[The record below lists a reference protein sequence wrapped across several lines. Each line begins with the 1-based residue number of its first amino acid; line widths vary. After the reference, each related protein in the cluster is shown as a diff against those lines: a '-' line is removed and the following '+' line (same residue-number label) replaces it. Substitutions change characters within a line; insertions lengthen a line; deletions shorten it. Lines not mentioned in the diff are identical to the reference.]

1 MPNCSRNDT
10 VCVLLLLLQHI
21 QEAERDFMAFKEL
34 PHVAASLRIVRQVS
48 RLAGSSFTR
57 WMATMFACLA
67 YVVQIFH
74 SNHTKS
80 DAVSFDWGRGWGR
93 CRDRGWGMRV
103 WRSYKMLI
111 TVERRHDAARCGVR
125 FGVALLCIVM
135 FTFVI
140 LMIRIP
146 RKIATRVY
154 CML

>member
-1 MPNCSRNDT
+1 MTLSACCCCCCNIFNRLKETSW
-10 VCVLLLLLQHI
+10 LLKSCHMLQ
-21 QEAERDFMAFKEL
+21 Q
-34 PHVAASLRIVRQVS
+34 VASRIVRQVS